1 MKKFILFMVLILLA
15 GFCFAQD
22 EQAAPLPKTELFD
35 MEVTIGV
42 PMHWTGSPAPHKWGN
57 LWGANDIDIDKTAT
71 ASTSIGLAMNLNF
84 TRTFGIT
91 LDTDFFIGTDLY
103 GQSLTS
109 SLANSLTG
117 FNLFFGPVFFLYNG
131 EFLRIPLA
139 IGAHL
144 YYWSSEFWA
153 PDIAGA
159 GTNPG
164 TWINYSDIQ
173 IGPSA
178 SIGIQFH
185 FNESIYLV
193 SRTTVAVDLLRWHEI
208 NVGTGSAI
216 ETEEHTAE
224 FIVGWHVKPTIGL
237 GIKF

>member
-1 MKKFILFMVLILLA
+1 MKKLILFMAFIMLA
-15 GFCFAQD
+15 SFSFAQD
-22 EQAAPLPKTELFD
+22 EQAAPAPKPELFD

-103 GQSLTS
+103 GQSLTNS
-109 SLANSLTG
+109 MANSLTG
-117 FNLFFGPVFFLYNG
+117 FNMFIGPVFFLYNG

-153 PDIAGA
+153 EDLSGGGA
-159 GTNPG
+159 GG
-164 TWINYSDIQ
+164 TWINYSDLQ
-173 IGPSA
+173 IGPSV
-178 SIGIQFH
+178 SLGIQFH

-208 NVGTGSAI
+208 NFDDGTDI
-216 ETEEHTAE
+216 TTEKHTAE
-224 FIVGWHVKPTIGL
+224 FTVGWHVKPTIGL